1 MTTVSARNRSMVAGL
16 ALAGALFVPG
26 AALAHMGST
35 KYVDARVVESGVEL
49 VVHVQAVD
57 VGVAL
62 GLGMHPSDAALA
74 QHERVLQGWVA
85 RGLGVESDAGACTP
99 EVGEPRSVVR
109 DGKPFVAVPIAHA
122 CPAAATSYTLSDD
135 TVFAEDPDHRTFV
148 TVTTRESEASYVLR
162 AGEQSLALA
171 AASSPVA
178 TALAYLR
185 EGAIHLVTGFDHLLF
200 VLSLVLVASLGLRRD
215 GLRPTLRDVA
225 WIVTAF
231 TIGHSLSLCAAALG
245 FVALPSAWVEAGIAA
260 SIVLVAAVNVVRPRA
275 PDASSRRRRA
285 VIAGA
290 FGLLHGFG
298 FSSVLAEVGL
308 SAQHRLLALMG
319 FNLGIELA
327 QLAFVLAVLAMLML
341 LSRHAAYRRVVVQGG
356 SLAIA
361 VMGCVWTIERT
372 LGP

>member
-1 MTTVSARNRSMVAGL
+1 
-16 ALAGALFVPG
+16 
-26 AALAHMGST
+26 
-35 KYVDARVVESGVEL
+35 
-49 VVHVQAVD
+49 
-57 VGVAL
+57 
-62 GLGMHPSDAALA
+62 
-74 QHERVLQGWVA
+74 
-85 RGLGVESDAGACTP
+85 
-99 EVGEPRSVVR
+99 
-109 DGKPFVAVPIAHA
+109 
-122 CPAAATSYTLSDD
+122 
-135 TVFAEDPDHRTFV
+135 
-148 TVTTRESEASYVLR
+148 VTTRESEASYVLR